1 MANSLVRRSLAVA
14 GAALFASGLLS
25 GAASA
30 AEAVNGTGVAVQQLR
45 CSTYVETPSR
55 DDDIIAASAGTT
67 CGRRVDVVRVR
78 VHLEKFE
85 DGEWRNVAEG
95 RNRQQDAYQAEAIAE
110 IQCQRGRYRAVSVHF
125 ASEGTDT
132 NSERHESEAAQIF
145 CR

>member
-1 MANSLVRRSLAVA
+1 MANSIVRRSLAVA
-14 GAALFASGLLS
+14 GAALFASGFAS
-25 GAASA
+25 GSASA
-30 AEAVNGTGVAVQQLR
+30 GETVIGTDVAVQQLR

-55 DDDIIAASAGTT
+55 DDDTVGARASTT
-67 CGRRVDVVRVR
+67 CGRRVEVVRVR

-95 RNRQQDAYQAEAIAE
+95 RDRNQDAYQAVAIAE
-110 IQCQRGRYRAVSVHF
+110 AQCQRGRYRAVSVHF

-132 NSERHESEAAQIF
+132 DSERHESEAVQIF